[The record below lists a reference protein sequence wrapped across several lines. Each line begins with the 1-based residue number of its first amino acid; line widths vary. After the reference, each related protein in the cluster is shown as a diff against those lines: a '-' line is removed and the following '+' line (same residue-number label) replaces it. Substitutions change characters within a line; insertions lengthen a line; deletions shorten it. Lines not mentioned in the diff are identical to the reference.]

1 MLACGAIPSENVRPS
16 DLTMA
21 PFLICVFV
29 LVATILVFRLM
40 VQRAITLC
48 ELRVASGDV
57 TVVRGGVRA
66 SVMNDLRDVIEED
79 RIDGVRISILRDRGR
94 ARVDVKGPIDAGS
107 LQRLRN
113 VVSAVPY
120 TNLLARSR

>member
-1 MLACGAIPSENVRPS
+1 
-16 DLTMA
+16 MA

-29 LVATILVFRLM
+29 LAATILVFRLM

>member
-29 LVATILVFRLM
+29 LAATILVFRLM